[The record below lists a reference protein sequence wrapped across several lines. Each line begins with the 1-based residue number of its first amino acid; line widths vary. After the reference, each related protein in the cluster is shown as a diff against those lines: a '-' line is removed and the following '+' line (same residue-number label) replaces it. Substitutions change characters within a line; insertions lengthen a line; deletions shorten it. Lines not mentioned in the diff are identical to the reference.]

1 MSFYIDPDITRA
13 RTLPVRF
20 YRDPAV
26 YDTVRERVFARSWH
40 WAGDLGEVAAPGA
53 VAPRVLCPGLLDEP
67 VLLARDALGT
77 LRCLSNVCT
86 HRGHPVCATAGV
98 HEQLRCP
105 YHGRRFGLDGRLRAA
120 PGFDGAQD
128 FPSAGDHLP
137 QLEFG
142 QAFGLAFTSIAP
154 ALPFEDWLGPLRER
168 IAPQAMTHDAA
179 RDRDYEFDAHW
190 ALYVENYLEGL
201 HIPFVHPGLTNTIDW
216 KAYRY
221 ELFEHGSL
229 QIADAR
235 AGEPSFD
242 NGTAAV
248 YAWLFPN
255 LMLNFYPWGL
265 SLNLVQPLGPART
278 RVSFRSYV
286 ARPELLGRGA
296 GGALDQVEM
305 EDEAAVQAV
314 QRAGL
319 NSRLYDSGRYAPTHE
334 RGVHQFHRLL
344 AAALMPT

>member
-1 MSFYIDPDITRA
+1 
-13 RTLPVRF
+13 
-20 YRDPAV
+20 
-26 YDTVRERVFARSWH
+26 
-40 WAGDLGEVAAPGA
+40 
-53 VAPRVLCPGLLDEP
+53 
-67 VLLARDALGT
+67 
-77 LRCLSNVCT
+77 
-86 HRGHPVCATAGV
+86 V

-168 IAPQAMTHDAA
+168 VAPQAMAHDPTL
-179 RDRDYEFDAHW
+179 DRDYTFDAHW

-319 NSRLYDSGRYAPTHE
+319 NSRLYDSGRYAPAHE

-344 AAALMPT
+344 AAALAAT